1 MFIHFNIAT
10 FNDREWANGYEDP
23 ATFAPDKLDCGQ
35 WADVAKAAKMKYAA
49 LTVKH
54 TGGYCLW
61 NSAYTTHDISAF
73 KNFRDGKGDLVEVHI
88 DPALVQSGDT
98 EMVEQL
104 VTAAVQH
111 GLQLA
116 REAAQT
122 EMQGLMGGFDLGGL
136 MGMLGGGRS

>member
-1 MFIHFNIAT
+1 MFGQMGQLMQLLKDAPRLAQQFREVQGRLAAVRVVGEAGAGQVRAT
-10 FNDREWANGYEDP
+10 F
-23 ATFAPDKLDCGQ
+23 
-35 WADVAKAAKMKYAA
+35 
-49 LTVKH
+49 
-54 TGGYCLW
+54 
-61 NSAYTTHDISAF
+61 
-73 KNFRDGKGDLVEVHI
+73 DGKGDLVEVHI

-98 EMVEQL
+98 EMIEQL

-116 REAAQT
+116 REAAQM